1 MQSSPG
7 KCVQLVLITTLF
19 LALSSCFEK
28 QSAPT
33 TTIAEKTQPAF
44 KPAAS
49 IQDLMISVVDP
60 NIDAIWNSV
69 SVVSTYEG
77 VIETKP
83 QTEEEW
89 QKLRGHALTLREV
102 YNLLVIPGRQVAE
115 KDAITSSG
123 DGELHAQQIET
134 LINSQWDEFVKHAAQ
149 LQTASDQVL
158 KAIEARNVEG
168 LEEAGGVVEHA
179 CEACH
184 SAFWYPGDKRPTQ

>member
-1 MQSSPG
+1 MRTITKKYLHLG
-7 KCVQLVLITTLF
+7 FILTVFVLS
-19 LALSSCFEK
+19 ACSEK
-28 QSAPT
+28 NPEQISAPAVEP
-33 TTIAEKTQPAF
+33 IKNVF
-44 KPAAS
+44 KPTTG
-49 IQDLMISVVDP
+49 IQDLMIQVIDP

-77 VIETKP
+77 VVETKP

-102 YNLLVIPGRQVAE
+102 YNLLVIPGRHVAE

-123 DGELHAQQIET
+123 EGELHAPQIES
-134 LINSQWDEFVKHAAQ
+134 LINSKWDEFVSHAAQ

-158 KAIEARNVEG
+158 RAIDARNVEA

-184 SAFWYPGDKRPTQ
+184 SAFWYPGDKPPQ